1 MVGSLSFV
9 SNSFIEGIWVVALAS
24 AASTISGA
32 TFHPLA
38 MTLLTSGWYF
48 VVFSLSCFN
57 NKYVVTVCKF
67 YKLYG
72 GIWCGGLWWRVIVR
86 MALTHSTFGLNL
98 ALQ

>member
-9 SNSFIEGIWVVALAS
+9 SNSFIEGIWVVALAH

-48 VVFSLSCFN
+48 VVFLSTVSIINTSLQ
-57 NKYVVTVCKF
+57 YVNSINYMVVSGVGAS
-67 YKLYG
+67 G
-72 GIWCGGLWWRVIVR
+72 GG
-86 MALTHSTFGLNL
+86 
-98 ALQ
+98 